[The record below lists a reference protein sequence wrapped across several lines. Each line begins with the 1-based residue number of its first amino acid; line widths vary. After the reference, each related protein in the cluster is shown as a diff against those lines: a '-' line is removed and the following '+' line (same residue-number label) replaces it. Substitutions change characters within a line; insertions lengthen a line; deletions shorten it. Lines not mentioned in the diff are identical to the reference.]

1 MFKKIVASIILLP
14 ILIVPLFCSCESKA
28 HADTEVGH
36 VDDFQGDHP
45 ATHNHSDHNSSDTC
59 NCHSFSTAAENAAT
73 IHIAFL
79 SLPNFFPAINAVSFK
94 SIFYSKSLV
103 RYAYLGPP
111 IGALSVVPL
120 YIQFH
125 SLRI

>member
-1 MFKKIVASIILLP
+1 MFKKIFTAIIVFP
-14 ILIVPLFCSCESKA
+14 ILIVPLFCSCESQA
-28 HADTEVGH
+28 HAETEVGL
-36 VDDFQGDHP
+36 VDDSQGNHP
-45 ATHNHSDHNSSDTC
+45 ATHNHSDHNSSDSC
-59 NCHSFSTAAENAAT
+59 NCHSLSSPAENTAT

-79 SLPNFFPAINAVSFK
+79 SFPNFFPAIDAVSFK
-94 SIFYSKSLV
+94 SIFYSKSPV
-103 RYAYLGPP
+103 HFAYLGPP

>member
-1 MFKKIVASIILLP
+1 MFKKIIASIIVLP
-14 ILIVPLFCSCESKA
+14 ILVVPLFCSCESQA

-36 VDDFQGDHP
+36 VEDSQGNHP
-45 ATHNHSDHNSSDTC
+45 ATHDHSDRNSPDSC
-59 NCHSFSTAAENAAT
+59 NCHSFSIPAENTAT

-79 SLPNFFPAINAVSFK
+79 SFPNFFPAIDAVSFK
-94 SIFYSKSLV
+94 SITYPKGSMRFS
-103 RYAYLGPP
+103 YLGPP
-111 IGALSVVPL
+111 IGALSALPL